1 MTLIADA
8 LLASGALVSALYC
21 LVLSRRL
28 RKFTDLEKG
37 VGGAV
42 ALLAAKADDLD
53 KSLRSAQMTA
63 KSSVPTLEE
72 VIGRAEAA
80 ARHLELLVA
89 SLHSLPEVKTPT
101 KTKEPKPGNPF
112 RAKRKTATEEHHA

>member
-8 LLASGALVSALYC
+8 LLASGALLSALYC
-21 LVLSRRL
+21 LILSRRL

-42 ALLAAKADDLD
+42 ALLSAKADDLD
-53 KSLRSAQMTA
+53 RTLRSAQTSA
-63 KSSVPTLEE
+63 RSSVTKLED
-72 VIGRAEAA
+72 VSGRAEAA

-89 SLHSLPEVKTPT
+89 SLHSLPDVSQAAKSKAE
-101 KTKEPKPGNPF
+101 NPF
-112 RAKRKTATEEHHA
+112 QARRNSMEKERSQ

>member
-8 LLASGALVSALYC
+8 LLAGGALVSALYC

-28 RKFTDLEKG
+28 RKFTDLEGG

-42 ALLAAKADDLD
+42 SLLASKADELD
-53 KSLRSAQMTA
+53 RTLRAAQATA
-63 KSSVPTLEE
+63 KGSVNKLED
-72 VIGRAEAA
+72 VSTRAEAA

-89 SLHSLPEVKTPT
+89 SLHSLPEVKD
-101 KTKEPKPGNPF
+101 PGASAVDNPF
-112 RAKRKTATEEHHA
+112 QAKRKTMSNGRHV

>member
-8 LLASGALVSALYC
+8 LLAGGALLSALYC
-21 LVLSRRL
+21 LILSRRL

-42 ALLAAKADDLD
+42 ALLAAKADDLHRT
-53 KSLRSAQMTA
+53 LRAAQTSAKT
-63 KSSVPTLEE
+63 SVTTLEDVSE
-72 VIGRAEAA
+72 RAEAA

-89 SLHSLPEVKTPT
+89 SLHSLPDQKAMPRA
-101 KTKEPKPGNPF
+101 KPDNPF
-112 RAKRKTATEEHHA
+112 QAKRAAGMKEEHA